1 MDIWV
6 KTEKCENHFPTYVFN
21 FRASP
26 YLSYF
31 KLFNIYPGDT
41 DEQMHYNAQKWWESY
56 ALLMYTTSMLRICN
70 LIERVGHFLKAV

>member
-31 KLFNIYPGDT
+31 KLFNIYPRDT
-41 DEQMHYNAQKWWESY
+41 DEQMHYNAQKW
-56 ALLMYTTSMLRICN
+56 
-70 LIERVGHFLKAV
+70 